1 MALLGGLGFEGAQLL
16 HRVEIVLFREKHLCA
31 RLVHALPDFGRLLD
45 QNSIRGTVMLAI
57 KIGWLNELFKEKVG
71 ARPDIFGQIK
81 HNLRK
86 VVYRHAHS
94 VEDVI
99 LIGRG

>member
-1 MALLGGLGFEGAQLL
+1 MALLGGLGFEGTQLL

-57 KIGWLNELFKEKVG
+57 
-71 ARPDIFGQIK
+71 
-81 HNLRK
+81 
-86 VVYRHAHS
+86 
-94 VEDVI
+94 
-99 LIGRG
+99 